1 MLVPAKAARGLD
13 QSLDGLVRQRVITS
27 QERKLLRG
35 GGWRFPWNEA
45 VSKTLVALMLC
56 PGKTTIQG

>member
-1 MLVPAKAARGLD
+1 MKPSSPLLALFALIWMLVPAAGAQGFD

-35 GGWRFPWNEA
+35 GGAESPAEGHR
-45 VSKTLVALMLC
+45 T
-56 PGKTTIQG
+56 GG